1 VLDPFDDFTDA
12 IAKVNRSR
20 WGMQTGVLTRDL
32 KLANQAYESLEVGAV
47 LINQVPTFRV
57 ENMSYG
63 GIKLSG
69 FGREGVK
76 YAMEEMTERKTLI
89 VNYAQ
94 DVTK

>member
-1 VLDPFDDFTDA
+1 
-12 IAKVNRSR
+12 VNHSR
-20 WGMQTGVLTRDL
+20 WGMQTGVFTRDL
-32 KLANQAYESLEVGAV
+32 KRAYQAFESLDVAAV

-57 ENMSYG
+57 ENMPYG

-89 VNYAQ
+89 VNYA
-94 DVTK
+94 